1 MRPVACPL
9 YPRRPA
15 LLGVLFALPML
26 SACVSTPQTATQAL
40 PLSASEETRQL
51 AEVKDNLDAADR
63 MGAPVP
69 ATMAADNGVRPLK
82 GMGFAQIAGQPG
94 KTTNEKRLMAIRA
107 ARMDAL
113 RDLTEQVHGIKINA
127 QTTISQA
134 VVRDDSLSAIVQGTL
149 RGARTLRVTPKGSDS
164 YEVEMVLDR
173 ETVAYIVRA
182 LKGRV

>member
-1 MRPVACPL
+1 MRLAD
-9 YPRRPA
+9 A
-15 LLGVLFALPML
+15 LLISLILGVLLG
-26 SACVSTPQTATQAL
+26 ACTPTTPETASDAL
-40 PLSASEETRQL
+40 PLSATAQTVQL

-63 MGAPVP
+63 MGAPPP
-69 ATMAADNGVRPLK
+69 AAMASDEARPLK
-82 GMGFAQIAGQPG
+82 GLGFAQISGQPG

-113 RDLTEQVHGIKINA
+113 RDLTEQVHGIRINA
-127 QTTISQA
+127 TTTIHTA
-134 VVRDDSLSAIVQGTL
+134 VVRDDSLAAVVQGTL
-149 RGARTLRVTPKGSDS
+149 RGARTVRVAPSGSDS

>member
-1 MRPVACPL
+1 MHRAPAALILIVPLVA
-9 YPRRPA
+9 
-15 LLGVLFALPML
+15 G
-26 SACVSTPQTATQAL
+26 CVSTPETATQAL
-40 PLSASEETRQL
+40 PLSATAQTQQL

-63 MGAPVP
+63 MNAPP
-69 ATMAADNGVRPLK
+69 PPTAMASAAGVQPLK

-113 RDLTEQVHGIKINA
+113 RDLTEQVHGIRINA
-127 QTTISQA
+127 STTISQA
-134 VVRDDSLSAIVQGTL
+134 VVRDDSLSAVVQGTL
-149 RGARTLRVTPKGSDS
+149 RGARTVRVTPKGSDS
-164 YEVEMVLDR
+164 YEVEMALDR

>member
-1 MRPVACPL
+1 MRLAD
-9 YPRRPA
+9 A
-15 LLGVLFALPML
+15 LLISLILGVLLG
-26 SACVSTPQTATQAL
+26 ACTPTSPETASDAL
-40 PLSASEETRQL
+40 PLSATAQTAQL

-63 MGAPVP
+63 MGAPP
-69 ATMAADNGVRPLK
+69 APAAVASDEARPLK
-82 GMGFAQIAGQPG
+82 GLGFAQISGQPG

-113 RDLTEQVHGIKINA
+113 RDLTEQVHGIRINA
-127 QTTISQA
+127 TTTIHAA
-134 VVRDDSLSAIVQGTL
+134 VVRDDSLAAVVQGTL
-149 RGARTLRVTPKGSDS
+149 RGARTVRVAPSGHDS

>member
-1 MRPVACPL
+1 MRLAD
-9 YPRRPA
+9 A
-15 LLGVLFALPML
+15 LLISLILGVLLG
-26 SACVSTPQTATQAL
+26 ACTPTTPETASDAL
-40 PLSASEETRQL
+40 PLSATAQTVQL

-63 MGAPVP
+63 MGAPPAP
-69 ATMAADNGVRPLK
+69 ATMASDEARPLK
-82 GMGFAQIAGQPG
+82 GLGFAQISGQPG

-113 RDLTEQVHGIKINA
+113 RDLTEQVHGIRINA
-127 QTTISQA
+127 TTTIHAA
-134 VVRDDSLSAIVQGTL
+134 VVRDDSLAAVVQGTL
-149 RGARTLRVTPKGSDS
+149 RGARTVRVAPSGSDS

>member
-1 MRPVACPL
+1 MRLAD
-9 YPRRPA
+9 A
-15 LLGVLFALPML
+15 LLISLILGVLLG
-26 SACVSTPQTATQAL
+26 ACTPTTPETASDAL
-40 PLSASEETRQL
+40 PLSATAQTVQL

-63 MGAPVP
+63 MGAPP
-69 ATMAADNGVRPLK
+69 APTAMATASDEARPLK
-82 GMGFAQIAGQPG
+82 GLGFAQISGQPG

-113 RDLTEQVHGIKINA
+113 RDLTEQVHGIRINA
-127 QTTISQA
+127 NTTIHAA
-134 VVRDDSLSAIVQGTL
+134 VVRDDSLAAVVQGTL
-149 RGARTLRVTPKGSDS
+149 RGARTVRVAPSGSDS

>member
-1 MRPVACPL
+1 MHRAA
-9 YPRRPA
+9 PA
-15 LLGVLFALPML
+15 LFLILPFV
-26 SACVSTPQTATQAL
+26 AGCVSTPQTATQAV
-40 PLSASEETRQL
+40 PLSATEQTRQL

-63 MGAPVP
+63 MNAPPSP
-69 ATMAADNGVRPLK
+69 AATSMASGVQPLK

-113 RDLTEQVHGIKINA
+113 RDLTEQVHGIRINA
-127 QTTISQA
+127 STTISQA
-134 VVRDDSLSAIVQGTL
+134 VVRDDSLSAVVQGTL
-149 RGARTLRVTPKGSDS
+149 RGARTVRVTPKGSDS

-182 LKGRV
+182 MKGRV

>member
-1 MRPVACPL
+1 MRPVVPFSDLRA
-9 YPRRPA
+9 A
-15 LLGVLFALPML
+15 TFAGAVMALPL
-26 SACVSTPQTATQAL
+26 LAGCVSTPTTATQAL
-40 PLSASEETRQL
+40 PASATEETRQL

-69 ATMAADNGVRPLK
+69 ATAMADGVQPLK

-113 RDLTEQVHGIKINA
+113 RDLTEQVHGIRINA
-127 QTTISQA
+127 QTTIAHA

-149 RGARTLRVTPKGSDS
+149 RGARTVRVTPKGTDS

-182 LKGRV
+182 MKGRV

>member
-1 MRPVACPL
+1 MRLSDAVIFSPIL
-9 YPRRPA
+9 GLA
-15 LLGVLFALPML
+15 LAG
-26 SACVSTPQTATQAL
+26 CVSTAPQTATDVL
-40 PLSASEETRQL
+40 PLSATEQTVQL

-63 MGAPVP
+63 MGAPPPP
-69 ATMAADNGVRPLK
+69 AVLADDARPLK
-82 GMGFAQIAGQPG
+82 GLGFSQIAGQPG

-113 RDLTEQVHGIKINA
+113 RDLTEQVHGIRINA
-127 QTTISQA
+127 TTTIREA
-134 VVRDDSLSAIVQGTL
+134 VVKDDSLSAVVQGTL
-149 RGARTLRVTPKGSDS
+149 RGARTTRVAPSGHDS